1 MKNKNLALI
10 FGIVVF
16 LFLLACAGWLVYESK
31 LKTAVDVPM
40 YEYDGKWYTED
51 ELKEI
56 VGPQYINTPAKNT
69 PEEVYVDF
77 RKAIL
82 AGDTEKAL
90 EYIWRES
97 KEEYREEFNNPEMM
111 RLYKTIPEVDELI
124 EEKEERYDNYAS
136 FIYYD
141 KDMNPEKDPP
151 YTIDFIKDEKGYW
164 QIESL

>member
-97 KEEYREEFNNPEMM
+97 KEEYREAFKVSGNLE
-111 RLYKTIPEVDELI
+111 KIKGIPEVHELT
-124 EEKEERYDNYAS
+124 EEKDERYDNYAS
-136 FIYYD
+136 YYYD
-141 KDMNPEKDPP
+141 DKDDPRGEK
-151 YTIDFIKDEKGYW
+151 IKSIEFIKNEEGYW
-164 QIESL
+164 MIEFI